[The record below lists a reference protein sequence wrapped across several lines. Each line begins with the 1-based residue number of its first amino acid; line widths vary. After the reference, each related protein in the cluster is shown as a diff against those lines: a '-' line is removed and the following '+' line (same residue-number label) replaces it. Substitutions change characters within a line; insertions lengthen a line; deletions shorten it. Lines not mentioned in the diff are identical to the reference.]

1 MSKKTVVLV
10 AILMLVG
17 GWAGAYTMLKKS
29 SPKQEVKFDARIDR
43 EIETIELPEF
53 TINLADTNR
62 QHYLKT
68 TIALAVIGEGKEI
81 SEKVK
86 KVTPYIRDAMVI
98 ELSRQ
103 NYQVLLTELGKKK
116 LRLQL
121 AECAKRHL
129 VKEDIRLDK
138 ILFTS
143 FVMD

>member
-17 GWAGAYTMLKKS
+17 GWLGAYTMHKKS

>member
-1 MSKKTVVLV
+1 MSKVTMLLE
-10 AILMLVG
+10 AMLMLLG
-17 GWAGAYTMLKKS
+17 GWVGAYTMLKKS
-29 SPKQEVKFDARIDR
+29 PPKQEVQFDASVDR
-43 EIETIELPEF
+43 QIETIELPEF
-53 TINLADTNR
+53 VINLADTNR

-81 SEKVK
+81 NEKVK

-103 NYQVLLTELGKKK
+103 NYQELLTELGKKK